1 MVESITAKEAAKA
14 ELDTTIVGF
23 AIARSVVF
31 LLNSSVGG
39 VRSGKTYI
47 CSRTIHGYRKKST
60 SVKSCHVVDKADGL
74 HFSAVPLGPAH
85 HMDQRA
91 EQTRD

>member
-31 LLNSSVGG
+31 FFEFKCWRCKIRLTTTGG
-39 VRSGKTYI
+39 FMF
-47 CSRTIHGYRKKST
+47 
-60 SVKSCHVVDKADGL
+60 AD
-74 HFSAVPLGPAH
+74 SPS
-85 HMDQRA
+85 
-91 EQTRD
+91 